1 MISIN
6 DTDFKKLTGY
16 IKRHYGINLTAK
28 RTLVEGRLANVIIR
42 KGFND
47 YSSYLEHIFRYIRQG
62 NEGALNILTTNHT
75 FFMRRQSIFHTYKN
89 SPPYLEE
96 SRGQGP

>member
-28 RTLVEGRLANVIIR
+28 RTCGGTFGECDYQ

-62 NEGALNILTTNHT
+62 NEGL
-75 FFMRRQSIFHTYKN
+75 
-89 SPPYLEE
+89 
-96 SRGQGP
+96 